1 MEVEERG
8 TGIDSPQPDVDLPL
22 QHLSVKIPECND
34 PDIPECVR
42 GTVNECILDLTFEL
56 AFQASNECVR
66 GGRLVVS
73 SNDVKRAID
82 KITNVTTAPRWLKL
96 DRRNRV
102 RAEQRSLARFR
113 WRGRRGASLQA
124 QPEEV
129 QGVATPSVNSNA
141 NGGAVAVSTSMRR
154 ERKAPACATCMMI

>member
-56 AFQASNECVR
+56 AFQASNECVH
-66 GGRLVVS
+66 GGHLVVS

-82 KITNVTTAPRWLKL
+82 KITNVNTAPRWLKVVRR
-96 DRRNRV
+96 DRG
-102 RAEQRSLARFR
+102 RAEQRSTSRLRWLR
-113 WRGRRGASLQA
+113 WRRSLTLRGRHAASMQA
-124 QPEEV
+124 QAGEV
-129 QGVATPSVNSNA
+129 QGVATPPVTPPVNSNA
-141 NGGAVAVSTSMRR
+141 NDGVVAVRTKSM
-154 ERKAPACATCMMI
+154 